1 MSILFYTFILFL
13 KCVNKEN
20 RTLAISVKCRLIQ
33 LAPLDQD
40 DQVANGTMNV
50 RLWHNVGQEEFT

>member
-1 MSILFYTFILFL
+1 MSILFHTFILFL
-13 KCVNKEN
+13 KYVNKEN

-50 RLWHNVGQEEFT
+50 RL